1 MWKRSEHVTIHEGDG
16 RLDILMGERFR
27 DSGRTRHSGQARQ
40 AFQQNRVLVDTTD
53 FREAATRVDAGLD
66 RACWIG
72 FSVGHLET
80 PPEGGETSARL
91 YCKA

>member
-53 FREAATRVDAGLD
+53 FREAASCVDAGLD
-66 RACWIG
+66 RASLSG

-91 YCKA
+91 YNTA